1 MAGYRVLV
9 VDDQKDIRR
18 LLATALRSVGSVLDI
33 IEVPSAE
40 EAMVVATRRPVDLLI
55 ADIALP
61 GISGLELVNKF
72 RARFPGVKIILIT
85 GMTDTQTQRQLES
98 ADVNAYY
105 YKPLEIAAFLEAVE
119 RQLGLENAPVDPGS
133 AEPEP
138 AQAAPQPGGESSAAT
153 QGAGL
158 LTSKLTV
165 LRDRFKASA
174 VVLVDEHGI
183 GLAQC
188 GDTGSLAALLPALI
202 NLQRASQDAAAQM
215 GISSPQNLLLIAG
228 QGQHLALAAA
238 GSNLLVLAGG
248 KGFRDDLLSTDGVEL
263 AQAGAELLPV
273 TSQPAVPQPSPQ
285 EPAPPRASRRAASAH
300 AQKPPSPAAKARPKV
315 EDIPRDTTADT
326 DLEALLKE
334 ASRLP
339 KENLDD
345 YWNSLPEAQP
355 AVKTSQDVLTWEEA
369 RKLGL
374 TNE

>member
-55 ADIALP
+55 ADIGLP

-72 RARFPGVKIILIT
+72 RTRFPGVKIILIT
-85 GMTDTQTQRQLES
+85 GMTDTRTRRQLEA
-98 ADVNAYY
+98 ADVDAYY
-105 YKPLEIAAFLEAVE
+105 YKPVEMTDFLAAVE
-119 RQLGLENAPVDPGS
+119 RQLGLVNTPADPGS
-133 AEPEP
+133 AEPQP
-138 AQAAPQPGGESSAAT
+138 TQAASQAAAESSAAT
-153 QGAGL
+153 EGSGL
-158 LTSKLTV
+158 LASKLIA

-183 GLAQC
+183 GLAQV

-202 NLQRASQDAAAQM
+202 NLQRISQDTAAQM
-215 GISSPQNLLLIAG
+215 GLASPQNLLLIAG

-248 KGFRDDLLSTDGVEL
+248 KGFRDDLLSSDGVEL
-263 AQAGAELLPV
+263 AQAGAALLPAAF
-273 TSQPAVPQPSPQ
+273 PRAVPESAVPGTPPSK
-285 EPAPPRASRRAASAH
+285 APKKAGSAH
-300 AQKPPSPAAKARPKV
+300 TQKAPSPAVKARPKV
-315 EDIPRDTTADT
+315 EQIPRDTPADAN
-326 DLEALLKE
+326 LEALLKE
-334 ASRLP
+334 AAPLP

-345 YWNSLPEAQP
+345 FWNTLAEEQP
-355 AVKTSQDVLTWEEA
+355 ALKTSQDVLTWEEA

-374 TNE
+374 TQE